1 MHMDMFYILLMA
13 EYRSRVGCHHSRAI
27 TPKKSK
33 HKTLLSVGEAYILM
47 LVLCYG
53 NIGILIALLTIVL
66 QDTIL
71 CNYISSYKTSYDMS
85 PGKYKD
91 KEYLHFLF
99 TDYISILLILA
110 NDIESNP
117 GPLGTLPPPL

>member
-1 MHMDMFYILLMA
+1 M
-13 EYRSRVGCHHSRAI
+13 C
-27 TPKKSK
+27 
-33 HKTLLSVGEAYILM
+33 
-47 LVLCYG
+47 
-53 NIGILIALLTIVL
+53 VL

-71 CNYISSYKTSYDMS
+71 CNYISSYKTSYDIS

-117 GPLGTLPPPL
+117 GPLGNVSKDLSICHINSQSLFNKVDLIAAELGTYDIVTVSETWLDSSSESNDIRIPNAYPSR